1 MWQRFLGWSWWVK
14 GPTLAAVAAAVLI
27 IVGIAGGGS
36 SDDAASNES
45 VVVAEPTDKP
55 GESEPTP
62 VPEATEIPQ
71 PTATSE
77 PPPTTT
83 PVPGP
88 VTTFGDG
95 TYIVG
100 VDIQP
105 GTYRNEGAGSC
116 YWERLSGFGGAI
128 DDIISNDN
136 NDAIAIVTIATSDA
150 GFSASRCGTWTRIG
164 N

>member
-1 MWQRFLGWSWWVK
+1 MKMWQRFLGWSWWVK
-14 GPTLAAVAAAVLI
+14 GPALAVVAVVVLI
-27 IVGIAGGGS
+27 IIGIAGGGS

-45 VVVAEPTDKP
+45 VVVAEPTDEP
-55 GESEPTP
+55 GPTP
-62 VPEATEIPQ
+62 IPEATE
-71 PTATSE
+71 A
-77 PPPTTT
+77 PPTTT

-88 VTTFGDG
+88 ATTFGDG

-136 NDAIAIVTIATSDA
+136 NDAIAIVAIATSDA

-164 N
+164 D

>member
-1 MWQRFLGWSWWVK
+1 MKMWQRFLGWSWWVK

-55 GESEPTP
+55 GESKPTP
-62 VPEATEIPQ
+62 ISEAT
-71 PTATSE
+71 E

-88 VTTFGDG
+88 ATTFGDG

-100 VDIQP
+100 VDIEP
-105 GTYRNEGAGSC
+105 GTYRNGGAGSC
-116 YWERLSGFGGAI
+116 YWERLSGFGGSF
-128 DDIISNDN
+128 DDIIANDN
-136 NDAIAIVTIATSDA
+136 NDAVAIVTISASDA
-150 GFSASRCGTWTRIG
+150 GFSVTRCGTWTRIG
-164 N
+164 D